1 MIKVRWEM
9 GFERQPTELQAC
21 YGDGGSTG
29 TFRKLNPLKA
39 LSRHFRLWIFM
50 KNWEFEREKRQF
62 PNPKLDGSLH
72 SGSSKI
78 GIIYL
83 CK

>member
-1 MIKVRWEM
+1 MYSSAMIKVRWEM

-50 KNWEFEREKRQF
+50 KNWDSLRGRKESFLIQNLTD
-62 PNPKLDGSLH
+62 PYIPAAPK
-72 SGSSKI
+72 
-78 GIIYL
+78 
-83 CK
+83 